1 MKKRVELEMLAGQ
14 NYILTHSEYVWLKQA
29 CEDWKNTKSI
39 TKATEIVGELDK
51 ILHEE

>member
-1 MKKRVELEMLAGQ
+1 MELEMLAGQ
-14 NYILTHSEYVWLKQA
+14 NFILMHSEYAWLKEA

-39 TKATEIVGELDK
+39 TKATEIVEELNK